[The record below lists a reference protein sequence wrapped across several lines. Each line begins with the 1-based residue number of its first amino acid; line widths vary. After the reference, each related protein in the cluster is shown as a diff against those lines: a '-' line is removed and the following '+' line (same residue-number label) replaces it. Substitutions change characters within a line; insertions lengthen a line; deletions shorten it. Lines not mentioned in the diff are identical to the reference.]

1 MKAWMLPAGAVATML
16 STGAF
21 AVERDGIPLGSGVSV
36 YPAVGLE
43 VTDNDNVYLQPEETQ
58 TSSTI
63 TKVTPALGVEA
74 DMGQTVLRAALFA
87 EKGSYSEDEN
97 DDYTDTGII
106 LGGDFEL
113 NSRHQVAA
121 EAQFRNEHDARGAGT
136 VEGAEALGLRDPDRY
151 DETIY
156 DGSYT
161 YGSSSAL
168 FNITAGLNRYQ
179 KSYKNNFVNGRSAV
193 TKTY

>member
-74 DMGQTVLRAALFA
+74 DMGQQSSVPLYSRRRALTL
-87 EKGSYSEDEN
+87 KMKMM
-97 DDYTDTGII
+97 II
-106 LGGDFEL
+106 PI
-113 NSRHQVAA
+113 QV
-121 EAQFRNEHDARGAGT
+121 
-136 VEGAEALGLRDPDRY
+136 
-151 DETIY
+151 
-156 DGSYT
+156 
-161 YGSSSAL
+161 
-168 FNITAGLNRYQ
+168 
-179 KSYKNNFVNGRSAV
+179 
-193 TKTY
+193 